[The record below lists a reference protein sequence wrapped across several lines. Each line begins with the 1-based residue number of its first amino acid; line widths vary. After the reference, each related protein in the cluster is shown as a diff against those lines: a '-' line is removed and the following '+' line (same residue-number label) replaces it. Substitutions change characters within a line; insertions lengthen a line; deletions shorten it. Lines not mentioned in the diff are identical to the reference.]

1 MYKNNPIDFFNHKL
15 WNILNVERSTI
26 SRWIKNE
33 TNFLIYEN
41 KRKLNLPGQGKKS
54 CIWDKENLLIDY
66 FYELRGENIEVNTNI
81 LIKKLYSISPELKEK
96 TYNAVKLLLFRI
108 LKKYNIT
115 LRRCTHMR
123 IFLW

>member
-1 MYKNNPIDFFNHKL
+1 MKK
-15 WNILNVERSTI
+15 
-26 SRWIKNE
+26 K
-33 TNFLIYEN
+33 
-41 KRKLNLPGQGKKS
+41 KLNLPGQGKKS

-66 FYELRGENIEVNTNI
+66 FYELRGENIAVNSNI

-115 LRRCTHMR
+115 IRRCTHTGLPLPEHSYDKVYQFIYEDIKKKEKLKYYR
-123 IFLW
+123 